1 MLVICV
7 ISWTRWVEENMKK
20 IQTTLVKQSSA
31 LNICGLK

>member
-1 MLVICV
+1 MLVIGA

-31 LNICGLK
+31 L

>member
-1 MLVICV
+1 MLVIGV

-31 LNICGLK
+31 L